1 MAKVKPM
8 TDIHD
13 AEDQDGG
20 GFDYDDW
27 DRLTPFA
34 GRVAT
39 LDDVQAGR
47 AVFALGDTERPYP
60 LDMDLPQP
68 AIWWDEEGEKPVVI
82 VQAEA
87 HTNAEDEEMEVL
99 GLILPDGDGAVALME
114 DVDLVDASDVTWRK
128 LVQDYIDPAAAE
140 D

>member
-1 MAKVKPM
+1 M
-8 TDIHD
+8 TEFNE
-13 AEDQDGG
+13 AEEVDGG
-20 GFDYDDW
+20 GFDFDDW
-27 DRLTPFA
+27 DRLTPFT

-60 LDMDLPQP
+60 LDMELPQP
-68 AIWWDEEGEKPVVI
+68 AIWWDEDGEKPVII

-87 HTNAEDEEMEVL
+87 HTNDEDEEMEVL

-114 DVDLVDASDVTWRK
+114 DVDLVDATDATWRD
-128 LVQDYIDPAAAE
+128 LVSGYIDLE
-140 D
+140 DGETN

>member
-1 MAKVKPM
+1 M
-8 TDIHD
+8 TEFNEADE
-13 AEDQDGG
+13 ADGG
-20 GFDYDDW
+20 GFDFDDW
-27 DRLTPFA
+27 DRLVPFT

-68 AIWWDEEGEKPVVI
+68 AIWWDEDGEKPVII

-87 HTNAEDEEMEVL
+87 HTNDEDEEMEVL
-99 GLILPDGDGAVALME
+99 GLILPDGDGALALME
-114 DVDLVDASDVTWRK
+114 DVDLVDATDVTWRD
-128 LVQDYIDPAAAE
+128 LVSGYIDPDAAHDE
-140 D
+140 G